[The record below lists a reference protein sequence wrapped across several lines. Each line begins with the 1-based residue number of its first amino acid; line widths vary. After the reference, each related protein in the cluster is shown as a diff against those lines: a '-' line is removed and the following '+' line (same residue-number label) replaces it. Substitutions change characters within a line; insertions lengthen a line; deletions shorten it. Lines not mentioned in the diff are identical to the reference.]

1 MVLDGH
7 EASVTS
13 VVASPDENYILS
25 GSMDK
30 TIRIWDAN
38 TGQET
43 SVHHTENKVLSVG
56 YSPDGFMIVGVEER
70 NREVQI
76 RDVQSGKELLVLRAT
91 KDDSIN
97 SVSFSPKGDYIVGG
111 TGCFEQFILESDCAV
126 VIWEAKSGRQ
136 HAVLRGHTNQV
147 RCVSYSPDEGRIV
160 SGSDDMT
167 VRIWETIREH
177 QLRWTPLLR
186 QHEG

>member
-43 SVHHTENKVLSVG
+43 SVHHTENKVDPIIIVI
-56 YSPDGFMIVGVEER
+56 PDNIHTISRLRRLWCRQEETAF
-70 NREVQI
+70 V
-76 RDVQSGKELLVLRAT
+76 
-91 KDDSIN
+91 
-97 SVSFSPKGDYIVGG
+97 FS
-111 TGCFEQFILESDCAV
+111 
-126 VIWEAKSGRQ
+126 
-136 HAVLRGHTNQV
+136 
-147 RCVSYSPDEGRIV
+147 
-160 SGSDDMT
+160 
-167 VRIWETIREH
+167 
-177 QLRWTPLLR
+177 
-186 QHEG
+186 